1 MSDVVE
7 AKIIFTGTVG
17 AGKTTAIRAVRE
29 IDAVLKEATAFGKV
43 AAMKEIFT
51 GPGGAGKTTAIRAV
65 REIDA
70 VLKEATAFG
79 KVAAM
84 NETTTVGMDYGEI
97 TIDEGLVLRLY
108 GTPGRERFRHMW
120 PIVADG
126 ALGFVMLV
134 DNTREDP
141 IRDLCIYLDNFAD
154 SIKESGAVVAV
165 TRSDMSPEPPVAKYY
180 EMLSARG
187 QTLPVMTADVRL
199 RGDVLMLL
207 DSLFTTLE
215 TE

>member
-17 AGKTTAIRAVRE
+17 AGKTTAIRAVSE
-29 IDAVLKEATAFGKV
+29 IDAITTEAIASDEV
-43 AAMKEIFT
+43 AQIK
-51 GPGGAGKTTAIRAV
+51 
-65 REIDA
+65 
-70 VLKEATAFG
+70 
-79 KVAAM
+79 
-84 NETTTVGMDYGEI
+84 ETTTVGMDYGEV

-108 GTPGRERFRHMW
+108 GTPGQERFRHMW
-120 PIVADG
+120 KILADG
-126 ALGFVMLV
+126 ALGFVILV
-134 DNTREDP
+134 DNTRDDP
-141 IRDLCIYLDNFAD
+141 ISDLCIYLDNFAD
-154 SIKESGAVVAV
+154 GIKASGAVVAV

-187 QTLPVMTADVRL
+187 ETLPVMTADVRL

-207 DSLFTTLE
+207 DSLFTILE